1 VRYILILIVAIG
13 LQAFSL
19 NDAVNVANSALG
31 SQKSSNLSNGEIDSG
46 LKEALSLGVK
56 NAVEALGKDGGYLND
71 KSVKIPLPDSLQK
84 MADMAKSVG
93 AQKYADELIVA
104 MNKAASKAAPKSAEI
119 FLDSIKSM
127 SIEDGK
133 KILMGGDNAATQ
145 YLKKSSYDKLVK
157 VIAPIVKESMSECQV
172 ASYLKA
178 FNDYYKSSGVAE
190 LAKNKSVEDSK
201 IGIKFIFNH
210 SLISNPSSLIAFSEY

>member
-1 VRYILILIVAIG
+1 MRYILILIVAIG

-104 MNKAASKAAPKSAEI
+104 MNKAASKAAPKKHHLSA
-119 FLDSIKSM
+119 LS
-127 SIEDGK
+127 
-133 KILMGGDNAATQ
+133 LAP
-145 YLKKSSYDKLVK
+145 SY
-157 VIAPIVKESMSECQV
+157 PP
-172 ASYLKA
+172 
-178 FNDYYKSSGVAE
+178 
-190 LAKNKSVEDSK
+190 
-201 IGIKFIFNH
+201 H
-210 SLISNPSSLIAFSEY
+210 SPSWSLEPPRSLPHHLH